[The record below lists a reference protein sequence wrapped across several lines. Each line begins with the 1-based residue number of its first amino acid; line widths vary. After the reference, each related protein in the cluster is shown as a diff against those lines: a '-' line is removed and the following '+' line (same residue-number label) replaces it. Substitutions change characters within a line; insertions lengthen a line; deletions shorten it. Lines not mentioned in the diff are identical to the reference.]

1 MSRLTLA
8 HLPIFL
14 VLALTVVLPAS
25 AEPEPEQP
33 VDAFGR
39 SIDAYGPQLNN
50 YISTLDS
57 EEWGIL
63 AAETFTNAVEVW
75 SRLGGLGTEEVQCS
89 REFHTEFPDKK
100 AEDYDSWNETEEGA
114 AWADACS
121 IRQLEHPERGKT
133 TLESYSALYETIL
146 TLHGVFADARKAMVE
161 AGFGEDKMSEELK
174 DLLRDQTYAYLPYAR
189 CVMQEAIKKVPPRA
203 FIEDGDELTDAMD
216 AAMNGACPPP
226 APVKLPAGLDPALPF
241 DGYGQPIRVVPA
253 FAEPLAE
260 HLGWW
265 GYFLVDL
272 AENEGQTWARYRK
285 VHRID
290 GFCSREYRR
299 QNPAKSVDDFRALYA
314 DQKGR
319 EWLLACALPLIE
331 SKEHGPELVSGL
343 LAGREMMFLVPL
355 VDGIRME
362 YGKRG
367 LGDEDEIP
375 ADLVQRATSEAGGRL
390 AVYRCAAEKALIAG
404 LGPRALLE
412 DWAQI
417 KSGGVDAAIVAQL
430 PNCLVPGMQIDAYGR
445 LTHMA
450 WELERSL
457 SGRLGPEWAHFVVTS
472 AQRDEI
478 TWNRLIGALKG
489 QVVCTQEYQ
498 AKFPQASGAEH
509 DVYLS
514 GEEGAAFTAA
524 CTRRAMADPVI
535 GKAVHDGILATI
547 EIAALG
553 APGLVSARQQQ
564 LKESG
569 RPETAEVEPG
579 EEEAVQ
585 NLARRAYAA
594 ARCMFAEA
602 IRVVPLEKLL
612 ESPAEVGP
620 LLNQLFELNV
630 CVPEQEKPAG
640 S

>member
-1 MSRLTLA
+1 MSR
-8 HLPIFL
+8 FC
-14 VLALTVVLPAS
+14 LALLAMFACLSVV
-25 AEPEPEQP
+25 AESQPQPEPP
-33 VDAFGR
+33 KDVLGR
-39 SIDAYGPQLNN
+39 TIDVYGTQLNT
-50 YISTLDS
+50 YTSVLGS
-57 EEWGIL
+57 EEWGHL
-63 AAETFTNAVEVW
+63 VVETFSGAGEVW
-75 SRLGGLGTEEVQCS
+75 TRLGGLATEELNCA
-89 REFHTEFPDKK
+89 RDYHAEFPDKT
-100 AEDYDSWNETEEGA
+100 AEDYVAWNETEEGS
-114 AWADACS
+114 AWSDACS
-121 IRQLEHPERGKT
+121 IRQLEHPELGKAAN
-133 TLESYSALYETIL
+133 ESYSALYETVL
-146 TLHGVFADARKAMVE
+146 TLNGVFTDARKAMIE
-161 AGFGEDKMSEELK
+161 AGFGDDPISAELK
-174 DLLRDQTYAYLPYAR
+174 GLLREQALAYLPYAR
-189 CVMQEAIKKVPPRA
+189 CVMQESLKKVPPRA
-203 FIEDGDELTDAMD
+203 FIEPGDELANAMD
-216 AAMNGACPPP
+216 AAMSGAVCKPP
-226 APVKLPAGLDPALPF
+226 APAKLPAGWDTALPF
-241 DGYGQPIRVVPA
+241 DGYGQPIRLDSA
-253 FAEPLAE
+253 FAGPLE
-260 HLGWW
+260 ERLGWW
-265 GYFLVDL
+265 GYFLIDL
-272 AENEGQTWARYRK
+272 ANNEGETWNRYRQI
-285 VHRID
+285 HRID
-290 GFCSREYRR
+290 GHCSREYRR
-299 QNPAKSVDDFRALYA
+299 QNPDKSVDDFYALYE
-314 DQKGR
+314 DPKGR

-331 SKEHGPELVSGL
+331 SKEHGPKLVSGL
-343 LAGREMMFLVPL
+343 LAGREMMALVSL
-355 VDGIRME
+355 VDGIRVE

-390 AVYRCAAEKALIAG
+390 AVYRCAAEKALAAG
-404 LGPRALLE
+404 LGPRVLLE

-417 KSGGVDAAIVAQL
+417 KPGGIDAAIVAQL

-472 AQRDEI
+472 AQRDEL

-489 QVVCTQEYQ
+489 QTVCTQEYQ

-547 EIAALG
+547 ELAALG
-553 APGLVSARQQQ
+553 APGLVNARQKQ
-564 LKESG
+564 LKDSG

-594 ARCMFAEA
+594 ARCIFAEA
-602 IRVVPLEKLL
+602 IRVVPLEKIL
-612 ESPAEVGP
+612 ENPAEVGP
-620 LLNQLFELNV
+620 VLNQLFELNV